1 MTNKKTFRTPLIL
14 LIAAIMT
21 LSLASGTMAKY
32 LQTVR
37 SVDTARV
44 AQFQVDV
51 LSNDARNGVDDQTNW
66 TSEAALVNLLSTT
79 IDDTGIYNENETD
92 FDRNGGVKLVAPG
105 SNGSFQIN
113 VDNKSEVAVKTSFA
127 FSEIFVD
134 GQKIPLVY
142 TFDSKNYSS
151 YGEVNSVVGGQ
162 LISGSLADLGNA
174 IAAAIGEIQAS
185 NGTTAVAAPV
195 QNIGWSWAF
204 TGSDLQTD
212 LKDTALAVDSDPD
225 ALGQPTIT
233 LAVTCTVE
241 QLDTYTDTE
250 A

>member
-1 MTNKKTFRTPLIL
+1 MTNKKAFRTPLIL

-32 LQTVR
+32 MQTVR

-51 LSNDARNGVDDQTNW
+51 SSNDARNGVDDQTNW
-66 TSEAALVNLLSTT
+66 TTEAALVNLLSTT
-79 IDDTGIYNENETD
+79 NDDTGIYNESETD
-92 FDRNGGVKLVAPG
+92 FDRNGGIKLVAPG
-105 SNGSFQIN
+105 STGSFQIN
-113 VDNKSEVAVKTSFA
+113 VNNKSEVAVKTSFD
-127 FSEIFVD
+127 FSETFVD

-142 TFDSKNYSS
+142 TFAGKNYSS
-151 YGEVNSVVGGQ
+151 YGEENSVVGGQ
-162 LISGSLADLGNA
+162 LISGSLADLGDA
-174 IAAAIGEIQAS
+174 IAAAIGEIKAS
-185 NGTTAVAAPV
+185 NGTAAVTAPV
-195 QNIGWSWAF
+195 QNISWSWAF

-225 ALGQPTIT
+225 TLGQPTIT

-241 QLDTYTDTE
+241 QLDTFTDTE